1 MKYSMNKSSKEIAGY
16 TNWRK
21 KLILMIIWGSFSIV
35 IIDFICINFG
45 VVSIHPKEILSL
57 LWGSSPDKTNSLII
71 WQLRFP
77 RIIMA
82 SLTGI
87 ALSTVGGAFQGILRN
102 PLADPYI
109 LGVSAGAALGACTA
123 IFLQY
128 ATGYFLT
135 PYLPLF
141 ALTGALLSIY
151 LVYMTAKVRYRLPL
165 EGLLLSGVTITF
177 LFSAIITILIALSE
191 KGLHSMVFWLMGD
204 LSTANWNKIAIVTF
218 PVIVGCLAFF
228 FFSLDLNAL
237 SLGEEEAL
245 HLGVNIKKLRLRIFI
260 IGSIIIASVVSFTGL
275 IGFVGLVVPHIA
287 RLLVGP
293 DHRVMLP
300 TSALLGA
307 IFLPLCDALART
319 IVAPS
324 EIPIGA
330 ITALIGAPVFIH
342 LLRRKSTK
350 NGL

>member
-1 MKYSMNKSSKEIAGY
+1 MNKSSKEIAGY

-165 EGLLLSGVTITF
+165 EGLLLSGVTITI

-307 IFLPLCDALART
+307 IFLPLCDTLART

>member
-1 MKYSMNKSSKEIAGY
+1 
-16 TNWRK
+16 
-21 KLILMIIWGSFSIV
+21 
-35 IIDFICINFG
+35 
-45 VVSIHPKEILSL
+45 
-57 LWGSSPDKTNSLII
+57 
-71 WQLRFP
+71 
-77 RIIMA
+77 MA

-128 ATGYFLT
+128 ATGYFLA

-141 ALTGALLSIY
+141 ALTGAMLSIY

-307 IFLPLCDALART
+307 IFLPLCDTLART

-330 ITALIGAPVFIH
+330 ITALIG
-342 LLRRKSTK
+342 
-350 NGL
+350 

>member
-1 MKYSMNKSSKEIAGY
+1 MNKSSREIAGY

-35 IIDFICINFG
+35 IIDFICLNFG

-307 IFLPLCDALART
+307 IFLPLCDTLART

>member
-35 IIDFICINFG
+35 IIDFICLNFG
-45 VVSIHPKEILSL
+45 VVSIRPKEIFSL

-109 LGVSAGAALGACTA
+109 LGVSAGAALGACLA

-128 ATGYFLT
+128 ATGYFLA

-141 ALTGALLSIY
+141 ALTGAMFAIY

-165 EGLLLSGVTITF
+165 EGLLLSGVTVTF

-218 PVIVGCLAFF
+218 PVIVGCLVFF

-307 IFLPLCDALART
+307 IFLPLCDTLART
-319 IVAPS
+319 IIAPS

>member
-35 IIDFICINFG
+35 IIDFICLNFG
-45 VVSIHPKEILSL
+45 VVSIRPKEILSL
-57 LWGSSPDKTNSLII
+57 LWGSSHDKTNSLII

-128 ATGYFLT
+128 ATGYFFA

-141 ALTGALLSIY
+141 ALTGAMLSIY

-165 EGLLLSGVTITF
+165 EGLLLSGVTVTF

-204 LSTANWNKIAIVTF
+204 LSTANWNKITIVTF
-218 PVIVGCLAFF
+218 PVIVGCLIFF

-307 IFLPLCDALART
+307 IFLPLCDTLART
-319 IVAPS
+319 IIAPS

>member
-1 MKYSMNKSSKEIAGY
+1 MNKSSKEIAGY

-35 IIDFICINFG
+35 VIDFICLNFG
-45 VVSIHPKEILSL
+45 VVSIRPKEIFSL
-57 LWGSSPDKTNSLII
+57 LWDNSPDKTNSLII

-109 LGVSAGAALGACTA
+109 LGVSAGAALGACLA

-128 ATGYFLT
+128 ATGYFFA
-135 PYLPLF
+135 PYIPLF
-141 ALTGALLSIY
+141 ALTGAMLSIY

-165 EGLLLSGVTITF
+165 EGLLLSGVTVTF

-204 LSTANWNKIAIVTF
+204 LSTANWSKITIVTF
-218 PVIVGCLAFF
+218 PVIVGCLIFF

-307 IFLPLCDALART
+307 IFLPLCDTLART
-319 IVAPS
+319 IIAPS

-330 ITALIGAPVFIH
+330 ITALIGAPVFIY

>member
-1 MKYSMNKSSKEIAGY
+1 MNKSSKEIAGY

-35 IIDFICINFG
+35 IIDFICLNFG
-45 VVSIHPKEILSL
+45 VVSIHPKEIFSL
-57 LWGSSPDKTNSLII
+57 LWDNSPDKTNSLII

-109 LGVSAGAALGACTA
+109 LGVSAGAALGACLA

-128 ATGYFLT
+128 ATGYFFA

-141 ALTGALLSIY
+141 ALTGAMLSIY

-165 EGLLLSGVTITF
+165 EGLLLSGVTVTF

-204 LSTANWNKIAIVTF
+204 LSTANWNKITIVTF

-307 IFLPLCDALART
+307 IFLPLCDTLART
-319 IVAPS
+319 IIAPS

>member
-1 MKYSMNKSSKEIAGY
+1 MNKSSKEIAGY

-35 IIDFICINFG
+35 IIDFICLNFG
-45 VVSIHPKEILSL
+45 VVSIHPKEIFSL
-57 LWGSSPDKTNSLII
+57 LWGNSPDKTNSLII

-109 LGVSAGAALGACTA
+109 LGVSAGAALGACLA

-128 ATGYFLT
+128 ATGYFFA
-135 PYLPLF
+135 PYIPLF
-141 ALTGALLSIY
+141 ALTGAMLSIY

-165 EGLLLSGVTITF
+165 EGLLLSGVTVTF

-307 IFLPLCDALART
+307 IFLPLCDTLART
-319 IVAPS
+319 IIAPS

>member
-1 MKYSMNKSSKEIAGY
+1 MKYSMNKPSKEIAGY

-141 ALTGALLSIY
+141 ALTGAMLSIY

-307 IFLPLCDALART
+307 IFLPLCDTLART